1 MGPFDA
7 HMQLPMASHGPIIFL
22 EVAAN
27 ALVWAH
33 FNIYMQLPM
42 ASLGPIIFWG
52 LLLMHL
58 DGPI

>member
-27 ALVWAH
+27 ALIWAH

-42 ASLGPIIFWG
+42 ASLGPIIF
-52 LLLMHL
+52 
-58 DGPI
+58 